1 MTNGR
6 SKSSRFEKS
15 YQRALRAL
23 ARMRRTGEDLTTA
36 SREERTDPRTVRKY
50 VGTDLKRLRKDG
62 KTLPTKSDRR
72 RRRMV
77 IPTPTGPVP
86 ASIHGPEPASQ
97 LGRYMS
103 AVGTFLR
110 TGETEDLD
118 EFEGM
123 SIAGHPLITDPDML
137 TSLADAGVLQ
147 LDSIY
152 ALPESSS

>member
-62 KTLPTKSDRR
+62 KTLPTKS
-72 RRRMV
+72 
-77 IPTPTGPVP
+77 
-86 ASIHGPEPASQ
+86 
-97 LGRYMS
+97 MS
-103 AVGTFLR
+103 AKK
-110 TGETEDLD
+110 
-118 EFEGM
+118 
-123 SIAGHPLITDPDML
+123 AGRVRGGAV
-137 TSLADAGVLQ
+137 LAK
-147 LDSIY
+147 
-152 ALPESSS
+152 PEKWIEINSTNF